1 MNTLYGLHNA
11 LTAYKPTN
19 LIGKLF
25 NFFSKCQD
33 KSSLFREDVKMY
45 DLQIAYKDGKWVGS
59 HGFVWYNITI
69 YDFLKEVIKS
79 RFNNNPHAIDKEKK
93 ILIRLGY
100 DNHYGIKRYDD
111 LFADLANELK
121 IKYYNYI
128 NIYQVWNEK
137 GYTFLY
143 NDTSVKIYE
152 RYWTISGAKE
162 QVKKDWKKFYLLL
175 PLPKLWQRVYRKQW
189 EEEFKNNSY
198 SNIWMTDFV

>member
-1 MNTLYGLHNA
+1 M
-11 LTAYKPTN
+11 
-19 LIGKLF
+19 
-25 NFFSKCQD
+25 
-33 KSSLFREDVKMY
+33 
-45 DLQIAYKDGKWVGS
+45 
-59 HGFVWYNITI
+59 
-69 YDFLKEVIKS
+69 
-79 RFNNNPHAIDKEKK
+79 
-93 ILIRLGY
+93 GY
-100 DNHYGIKRYDD
+100 DNHYGVKRYDD

-152 RYWTISGAKE
+152 RYWTISWAKE